1 MSYQFR
7 HILEFK
13 KKEQFK
19 VFAWLQK
26 WWEALGTF
34 PGHSHMLNLTAVETD
49 SENEEPQEQ
58 KDNTENERKQK
69 QQSIGKSNILLEN
82 NLFGTLLLQNY
93 YCVNNN

>member
-1 MSYQFR
+1 
-7 HILEFK
+7 
-13 KKEQFK
+13 
-19 VFAWLQK
+19 
-26 WWEALGTF
+26 
-34 PGHSHMLNLTAVETD
+34 MLNLTGVETD

-69 QQSIGKSNILLEN
+69 QHAIGKSSILLEN